1 MDYFLILLRYKIR
14 ILAMK
19 NSINIKSKDNITFG
33 ILFFIFFLIV
43 GLYPLKSGGVIRV
56 WSVVFSLVFLIITI
70 IRPNLFTFLNK
81 LWIQFGILL
90 GKIIS
95 PIVMGLVF
103 FLVVT
108 PIGMLV
114 RILKKDVMGLKRGA
128 SSYWINREEKVQS
141 MKKQF

>member
-1 MDYFLILLRYKIR
+1 
-14 ILAMK
+14 MK
-19 NSINIKSKDNITFG
+19 NSINIKSKDNIIFG

-81 LWIQFGILL
+81 SWIQFGFLL

-103 FLVVT
+103 FFVVT
-108 PIGMLV
+108 PIGILV
-114 RILKKDVMGLKRGA
+114 RILKKDVMGLKRGTT
-128 SSYWINREEKVQS
+128 SYWINREDKAQS